1 MTTILVIA
9 AIYIISIAYMAYE
22 MKNAIDDP
30 ADFEESET
38 QPSAASKVKEVD
50 EGFCSN
56 TAAAI

>member
-9 AIYIISIAYMAYE
+9 AIYLVSIAFIIYE
-22 MKNAIDDP
+22 MKNAVVLPD
-30 ADFEESET
+30 DFEEET

-50 EGFCSN
+50 EGFWSN